1 MKIHRMNIRDLK
13 DHLGWLTM
21 WNFLIQIGT
30 APLSREA
37 KHLMSRAPKYLEISG
52 KNKKIFYLKS

>member
-1 MKIHRMNIRDLK
+1 MNIRDLK
-13 DHLGWLTM
+13 DHLGLLTM

-37 KHLMSRAPKYLEISG
+37 KHLMSRCFS
-52 KNKKIFYLKS
+52 KNNKIFLFQILAGVM

>member
-1 MKIHRMNIRDLK
+1 MIIRDLK

-37 KHLMSRAPKYLEISG
+37 KHLMSRAPKYLGNFS
-52 KNKKIFYLKS
+52 KNNKIFLFEILAGVM